1 MKTKYY
7 ILFFAILSCIL
18 GISQPGKI
26 SNVTYFNQY
35 VKANE
40 NRASTLKNILILRS
54 KLSDTLFI
62 ESKSRDTLFLKKHR
76 EALYINF
83 LCYEYESR
91 LTGNN
96 FCKRQ
101 LGFDNYSRFYTFKDL
116 TGFPQ
121 SNEYENEYEQARYLQ
136 QGFCIKIY
144 IQNNSQLEKMP
155 DSACGCK
162 QVIKKLKDEQDER
175 LLAAE
180 KSKKEAIK
188 SKLILR
194 QKEVADSIS
203 WLKSQIKYEPIYLS
217 TGVLR
222 SDTSYNI
229 KSKNI
234 DSLNSFLVQEMIR
247 ASNEVFSFY
256 VNNNASENIEKTLDV
271 LALQKNKPIYWNIK
285 LKKVKGTFV
294 LIDNI
299 PISNISS
306 SMCLKLISELYLNK
320 ISPYVE
326 ENQTLVLPYMI
337 FRNSTYTDNRTILH
351 RIENGYIN
359 TVLPIVIID
368 PKETTP
374 YMSPEEIKINEENRK
389 QGIKYEE

>member
-18 GISQPGKI
+18 GISQPKTI
-26 SNVTYFNQY
+26 SNVNYFNQFIRY
-35 VKANE
+35 NDNRVKVYE
-40 NRASTLKNILILRS
+40 NIRKLHLKLG
-54 KLSDTLFI
+54 DTLYL
-62 ESKSRDTLFLKKHR
+62 ESKSKDTTWLKKHR
-76 EALYINF
+76 EALYLNF

-96 FCKRQ
+96 SCKRQ
-101 LGFDNYSRFYTFKDL
+101 LGFDIYSRFYTFKDL
-116 TGFPQ
+116 KGFPR

-136 QGFCIKIY
+136 QSFCIKIY
-144 IQNNSQLEKMP
+144 IQNNSQIEQMP

-162 QVIKKLKDEQDER
+162 QAIKKLKDEQDER

-180 KSKKEAIK
+180 KSKKESIK

-203 WLKSQIKYEPIYLS
+203 WLKSQIKYEPIYIS

-234 DSLNSFLVQEMIR
+234 DSLNNFLVQEMIR
-247 ASNEVFSFY
+247 ASNKVFSFY

-271 LALQKNKPIYWNIK
+271 LAMQKNKSIYWNIK
-285 LKKVKGTFV
+285 LKKVKGAFV

-326 ENQTLVLPYMI
+326 ENQTLVLPFMI

-359 TVLPIVIID
+359 IVLPIIIID

-374 YMSPEEIKINEENRK
+374 YISPEEIKINEENRK